1 MIIYN
6 NLWLA
11 NSLIREAAEKARKA
25 DAISIDEQKK
35 IADKYPVGFYT
46 PNIFIRVG
54 LFILNCI
61 IVLFSGGLITLMV
74 SDLHIID
81 TWGYSLF
88 LGIITYIGLEIII
101 RNSNHYKS
109 GVDDALMWISGGLFV
124 AAFIIIQINTTNDFS
139 YSRISFFIFLLAL
152 YYALRFTDMLMTTIS
167 LLALIATIFS
177 VWKDLSSWGM
187 LTMPFLIMIVCSC
200 IYLLSKRS
208 VGKRLTIY
216 YTNCLSVVQIIS
228 LLILYFAG
236 NYLIVQSLSTTDT
249 YGEGYSWGDPK
260 TAKVPFATFFW
271 IWTIVI
277 PFVYMYLG
285 LRKKDVIL
293 LRSGL
298 LLIAI
303 AVFTFRTYYHVMPIE
318 GALCI
323 IGAILLGLSY
333 GVIKY
338 LKMPKHGF
346 TYEDLNAD
354 NLMDKLKVESLI
366 VSETFSGTQV
376 QNDQTRFGG
385 GDFGGG
391 GSSGNF

>member
-6 NLWLA
+6 NVWLA
-11 NSLIREAAEKARKA
+11 NLLIREEADKAQKA
-25 DAISIDEQKK
+25 DAITIDEQKK

-54 LFILNCI
+54 LFILTCI
-61 IVLFSGGLITLMV
+61 IVLFSGGLLTLML
-74 SDLHIID
+74 SDAHVID

-88 LGIITYIGLEIII
+88 LGIVSYIALEVMI
-101 RNSNHYKS
+101 RSSNHYKS

-124 AAFIIIQINTTNDFS
+124 AVFIIIQFKTTNDIS
-139 YSRISFFIFLLAL
+139 YSRLSFFIFLLAL
-152 YYALRFTDMLMTTIS
+152 YYALRYTNMLMTAVS
-167 LLALIATIFS
+167 LLALIATIFL

-187 LTMPFLIMIVCSC
+187 STMPFLIMIICSGL
-200 IYLLSKRS
+200 YLLSKGLI
-208 VGKRLTIY
+208 GKKHTIH
-216 YTNCLSVVQIIS
+216 YTNCLSIIQIIS
-228 LLILYFAG
+228 LLLLYFAG
-236 NYLIVQSLSTTDT
+236 NYFIVQSLSTTET
-249 YGEGYSWGDPK
+249 YGGTYGWGEPK
-260 TAKVPFATFFW
+260 EAKVPFAAFFW
-271 IWTIVI
+271 IWTIAL
-277 PFVYMYLG
+277 PFVYIYLG

-303 AVFTFRTYYHVMPIE
+303 AVFTFRTYYHVMPVE

-338 LKMPKHGF
+338 LKTPKHGF
-346 TYEDLNAD
+346 TYEDLNED
-354 NLMDKLKVESLI
+354 HLMDKLKVESLI